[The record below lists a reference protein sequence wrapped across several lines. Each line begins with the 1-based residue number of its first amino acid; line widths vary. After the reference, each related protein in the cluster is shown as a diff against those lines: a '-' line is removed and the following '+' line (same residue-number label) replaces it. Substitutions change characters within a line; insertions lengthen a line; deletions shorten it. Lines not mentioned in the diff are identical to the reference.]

1 MAPCLDSTCAR
12 YEPSPKLVSRRRH
25 DADSTVPPTETRKHA
40 VTQALVD
47 ASQGNQEAAELL
59 WELTYEEMRRIAY
72 RQLQSERSDHTLSGT
87 DLVHEAFI
95 RLVDQ
100 EKIAWRDRAHFFGV
114 ASQACRRVL
123 IDHARKRHAKKRGGK
138 QVRITVDRAGL
149 QSETPSED
157 ILALDEALSRL
168 NGMDERLA
176 KVVELRYF
184 GGLAEKE
191 VAEVMD
197 MSVRT
202 VRRDWVKARAWLH
215 RELRADGQAT

>member
-1 MAPCLDSTCAR
+1 MPPSDST
-12 YEPSPKLVSRRRH
+12 
-25 DADSTVPPTETRKHA
+25 KHA

-47 ASQGNQEAAELL
+47 ASQGNKDAAALL

-100 EKIAWRDRAHFFGV
+100 EKIVWRDRAHLFGV
-114 ASQACRRVL
+114 AAQACRRVL
-123 IDHARKRHAKKRGGK
+123 IDHARKRNAKKRGGK

-149 QSETPSED
+149 QAETPSED
-157 ILALDEALSRL
+157 ILALDEALQRL

-191 VAEVMD
+191 VADVLEL
-197 MSVRT
+197 SVRT

-215 RELRADGQAT
+215 RELRPEADPV

>member
-1 MAPCLDSTCAR
+1 MPPSDS
-12 YEPSPKLVSRRRH
+12 
-25 DADSTVPPTETRKHA
+25 RKHA

-47 ASQGNQEAAELL
+47 ASQGNEEAAGLL

-100 EKIAWRDRAHFFGV
+100 EKIVWRDRAHFFGV
-114 ASQACRRVL
+114 AAQACRRVL
-123 IDHARKRHAKKRGGK
+123 IDHARKRNAKKRGGK
-138 QVRITVDRAGL
+138 RVRITVDRAGL
-149 QSETPSED
+149 QAETPSEE
-157 ILALDEALSRL
+157 ILALDEALHRL
-168 NGMDERLA
+168 SDMDERLA

-191 VAEVMD
+191 VAETMD

-215 RELRADGQAT
+215 RELRPGAGAT